1 MQTNRLDA
9 FKGKTQKIDISEQLE
24 ILISSEDDPDK
35 RWGLYESWQRARKK
49 KDFDELTFLDGII
62 ANPSQYLD

>member
-1 MQTNRLDA
+1 MIQI
-9 FKGKTQKIDISEQLE
+9 Q
-24 ILISSEDDPDK
+24 DK
-35 RWGLYESWQRARKK
+35 RWGLYESWQRAKEK